1 MKIRKMSFENNSFLL
16 SDNETGLLSTI
27 EWNSVA
33 VWLRERNMK
42 FNMQGGVLTLYRDID
57 STMFAL
63 RWCSE

>member
-1 MKIRKMSFENNSFLL
+1 MRIRKMPFENNRFLL
-16 SDNETGLLSTI
+16 SNNEKGLTTL

-33 VWLRERNMK
+33 VWLRERKMK
-42 FNMQGGVLTLYRDID
+42 FNMQGGVLTLYRDVD

>member
-1 MKIRKMSFENNSFLL
+1 MRIRKMPFENNSFLL
-16 SDNETGLLSTI
+16 SNNEKGLTTL

>member
-1 MKIRKMSFENNSFLL
+1 MRIRKMPFGNNSFLL
-16 SDNETGLLSTI
+16 SNNEKGLTTL

>member
-1 MKIRKMSFENNSFLL
+1 MRIRKMPFENNSFLL
-16 SDNETGLLSTI
+16 SNNEKGLTTV
-27 EWNSVA
+27 EWNNVA
-33 VWLRERNMK
+33 EWLRERKMK